1 MYIINAPWV
10 FRSAWGMV
18 KPWVDAKTLDKI
30 HVRGTGGSRR
40 GGGRGLLRRYGVG
53 RGGGEMRQRAPG
65 SREGGY
71 WGTQRTCVYCVG
83 HAGWKPQEAAARA
96 GGS

>member
-30 HVRGTGGSRR
+30 HVRGDKGQQEGRR
-40 GGGRGLLRRYGVG
+40 G
-53 RGGGEMRQRAPG
+53 
-65 SREGGY
+65 EG
-71 WGTQRTCVYCVG
+71 C
-83 HAGWKPQEAAARA
+83 
-96 GGS
+96 